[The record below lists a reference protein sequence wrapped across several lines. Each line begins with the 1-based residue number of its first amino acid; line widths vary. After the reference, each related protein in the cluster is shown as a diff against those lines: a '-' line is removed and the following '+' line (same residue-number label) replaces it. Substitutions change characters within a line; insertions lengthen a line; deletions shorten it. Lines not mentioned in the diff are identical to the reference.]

1 MKRTLFILSLAL
13 TAMSLTA
20 QTNMSLSGEG
30 ATLKE
35 GEKLYLYAGERT
47 PSDSAFV
54 KGGKFSFALKGIE
67 PCECSL
73 LRADDEQHANML
85 LYLDNCPTYVKIGAG
100 TYKNFNNTFMEAE
113 VTGNPTHLKVQE
125 VNDMIFKNTYPGKNP
140 MDSPEFTA
148 KLKEACGRADMAAAY
163 ILCKYASVASHFGI
177 ISDVKD
183 CYDRMPEAVKASV
196 PGKDLGEQIEKYLN
210 VSVGYEAKDFTLN
223 TPDGKAIRLS
233 EYVKGKK
240 IVLIDFW
247 ASWCG
252 PCRWAIPKVEQL
264 YKRYDRSRL
273 TVVSVS
279 FDQKQADWEKAM
291 KEEAMPWMQLW
302 AGSREQMTAA
312 QQAYHISGIPRLMLI
327 APDGAIVFSGNNA
340 DALRLAVEKY
350 LGK

>member
-1 MKRTLFILSLAL
+1 MKRTIFILSLAL

-35 GEKLYLYAGERT
+35 GEKLYLFAGERT

-54 KGGKFSFALKGIE
+54 KDGKFHFALKGIE

-73 LRADDEQHANML
+73 MRADHEQQANML

-100 TYKNFNNTFMEAE
+100 TYKSFNNTFMEAE

-125 VNDMIFKNTYPGKNP
+125 VNDMIFKNTDHSKNP

-163 ILCKYASVASHFGI
+163 VLCKYAAVASHFGI
-177 ISDVKD
+177 LSDVKA
-183 CYDRMPEAVKASV
+183 CYERMPEAVKASV
-196 PGKDLGEQIEKYLN
+196 AGKELNEQIEKYLN
-210 VSVGYEAKDFTLN
+210 VSIGHEAKDFTLN
-223 TPDGKAIRLS
+223 TPDGQAIHLK

-240 IVLIDFW
+240 IVLLDFW

-252 PCRWAIPKVEQL
+252 PCRQEGKNVKAIYADFKDKGFEVLGISLDTDKEKWLKAIEEEGYEWAQVSDL
-264 YKRYDRSRL
+264 SGYKSPVCKQYD
-273 TVVSVS
+273 
-279 FDQKQADWEKAM
+279 
-291 KEEAMPWMQLW
+291 
-302 AGSREQMTAA
+302 
-312 QQAYHISGIPRLMLI
+312 INGIPALFLLDSNGKII
-327 APDGAIVFSGNNA
+327 AKG
-340 DALRLAVEKY
+340 LRGDDLRKKVAEYCK
-350 LGK
+350 

>member
-20 QTNMSLSGEG
+20 QTKMSLSGEG

-35 GEKLYLYAGERT
+35 GEKLYLFAGGRT

-67 PCECSL
+67 PRECSL
-73 LRADDEQHANML
+73 MRADDEQHANML
-85 LYLDNCPTYVKIGAG
+85 LYLDNCPTHVKIGAG
-100 TYKNFNNTFMEAE
+100 TYESFHNTFMEAE

-125 VNDMIFKNTYPGKNP
+125 VNDMIFKNTDNSKNP

-163 ILCKYASVASHFGI
+163 VLCKYVSVASHFGF
-177 ISDVKD
+177 ISEVKA

-196 PGKDLGEQIEKYLN
+196 PGKGLGGQIEKYLN

-223 TPDGKAIRLS
+223 TPDGKAVSLK

-240 IVLIDFW
+240 IVLLDFW
-247 ASWCG
+247 ASWCA
-252 PCRWAIPKVEQL
+252 PCRQEGKNVKAVYADFKDKGFDVLGISLDTNKEKWQKAIEEEGYAWTQVSDLQGYKSPICKL
-264 YKRYDRSRL
+264 YD
-273 TVVSVS
+273 
-279 FDQKQADWEKAM
+279 
-291 KEEAMPWMQLW
+291 
-302 AGSREQMTAA
+302 
-312 QQAYHISGIPRLMLI
+312 INGIPALFLLDGSGKII
-327 APDGAIVFSGNNA
+327 ATG
-340 DALRLAVEKY
+340 LRGDDMRKKVAEYCK
-350 LGK
+350 